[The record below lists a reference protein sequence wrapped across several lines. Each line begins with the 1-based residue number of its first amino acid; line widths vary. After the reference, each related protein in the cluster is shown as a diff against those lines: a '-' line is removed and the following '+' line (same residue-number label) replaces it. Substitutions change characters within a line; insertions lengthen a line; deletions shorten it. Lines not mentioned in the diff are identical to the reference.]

1 MGATVENSSGFGII
15 GKPEQLKR
23 ITRKIRPYR
32 HAYIKITKPS
42 GGPISWSYIKGI
54 NEFGE
59 GLVTGVGDGHGDYT
73 LNLNPSCFHN
83 LDNVIQESDII
94 HTTASRPVLTSIFSD
109 DTKSVVSYYVYDVT
123 IASNID
129 IEGEILV
136 IIREFYE

>member
-1 MGATVENSSGFGII
+1 MGGELFGVKGRKSKQIEVE
-15 GKPEQLKR
+15 
-23 ITRKIRPYR
+23 RKIRPFR
-32 HAYIKITKPS
+32 HAFIKITKPS

-59 GLVTGVGDGHGDYT
+59 GLVTSIGDGHGDYT

-94 HTTASRPVLTSIFSD
+94 HSTASRPVLTSIFSD

-123 IASNID
+123 IATTID